1 MAKVPEKIGK
11 YKIIDL
17 LAQGGMGAL
26 YRGVHPTLEKEVILK
41 KLILRGN
48 PDFAERFRR
57 EARILME
64 FRHDNI
70 VDVYDHFKEGRSHYI
85 VLEYIDGM
93 SLEDLIRRERYL
105 PNEFALYIF
114 FISCKA
120 LMYAHKKNVIH
131 RDIKPSNVLL
141 SKHGE
146 VKLLDFGIATTEED
160 ADQGLTREGMTL
172 GSPAYM
178 APEQFENSR
187 SVDKRA
193 DIYSMGV
200 MLYEMVTGKRP
211 YSGGFSAD
219 LIAAVQKGR
228 YPSPRRYNPEISPL
242 IRRII
247 KKSLNPK
254 PHRRFQDLQELIKL
268 LESSFDDRRQERMRR
283 QVQKAVQGQAAEA
296 APPPRGAALHRFVAS
311 FAIGV
316 LLLGTL
322 GVLGWAS
329 GLHYELLWPD
339 QYGALVLEVPVEDG
353 LPGEPHEPH
362 IEAQLYVDEGD
373 RVEAASSTSLRFQR
387 VTEESGGEKY
397 RSQKVYLPAR
407 EYRAKLV
414 MDGRLYWKSFALQAR
429 EEQRR
434 SLNSRESL
442 VLEFPASSAPPVP
455 VEVSFY
461 IQDRE
466 TWARIDGIARIEV
479 WRDDGWVEWSEE
491 VAEGLRSGVSRR
503 FRFSAPGYE
512 SKVFDIDIRPQQ
524 TFLHIN
530 PHLTRK

>member
-200 MLYEMVTGKRP
+200 MLY
-211 YSGGFSAD
+211 
-219 LIAAVQKGR
+219 
-228 YPSPRRYNPEISPL
+228 
-242 IRRII
+242 
-247 KKSLNPK
+247 
-254 PHRRFQDLQELIKL
+254 
-268 LESSFDDRRQERMRR
+268 
-283 QVQKAVQGQAAEA
+283 
-296 APPPRGAALHRFVAS
+296 
-311 FAIGV
+311 
-316 LLLGTL
+316 
-322 GVLGWAS
+322 
-329 GLHYELLWPD
+329 
-339 QYGALVLEVPVEDG
+339 
-353 LPGEPHEPH
+353 
-362 IEAQLYVDEGD
+362 
-373 RVEAASSTSLRFQR
+373 
-387 VTEESGGEKY
+387 
-397 RSQKVYLPAR
+397 
-407 EYRAKLV
+407 
-414 MDGRLYWKSFALQAR
+414 
-429 EEQRR
+429 
-434 SLNSRESL
+434 
-442 VLEFPASSAPPVP
+442 
-455 VEVSFY
+455 
-461 IQDRE
+461 
-466 TWARIDGIARIEV
+466 
-479 WRDDGWVEWSEE
+479 
-491 VAEGLRSGVSRR
+491 
-503 FRFSAPGYE
+503 
-512 SKVFDIDIRPQQ
+512 
-524 TFLHIN
+524 
-530 PHLTRK
+530 